1 MRLHL
6 LPLLA
11 LVAALAL
18 PASAAAGAG
27 MFVGAAEDAG
37 RSDDL
42 TEAYAKLE
50 LARLAGF
57 DTVRMTSIWAP
68 GMSRPTDHEL
78 DVLRTSALA
87 ARLNGIRIILSVYQR
102 DNHTT
107 PLTAAARAQFASY
120 VATIATEA
128 PDIADFIIGNEP
140 NLNLFW
146 MPQFDQSGRTV
157 SAGATSGC
165 WRPRTTR

>member
-1 MRLHL
+1 MPLSVRPPL

-11 LVAALAL
+11 LVAAVLL
-18 PASAAAGAG
+18 PGSAAAGAG

-42 TEAYAKLE
+42 TQAYAKLE

-68 GMSRPTDHEL
+68 GLSRPTDHEL

-87 ARLNGIRIILSVYQR
+87 ARLNGIRIILSVYQK

-107 PLTAAARAQFASY
+107 PLTATTRTQFASF
-120 VATIATEA
+120 VATIAAEA

-146 MPQFDQSGRTV
+146 MPQFDRRGRTL
-157 SAGATSGC
+157 SAGAYLK
-165 WRPRTTR
+165 